1 MMKAIRVHEFGGP
14 QVLKIESNVA
24 IPAFSD
30 SQVYLIH
37 AYKVIVQLFNNK
49 LCILLEIRF

>member
-30 SQVYLIH
+30 SQVYI
-37 AYKVIVQLFNNK
+37 YKKVNVQLFNNK
-49 LCILLEIRF
+49 LCILF